1 MQIRLDQLEEQ
12 HFTWDESLGIDPDE
26 LSQTD
31 VVRLGEVRS
40 RGTIDQTS
48 EGWVLRMTLSYPQ
61 TLNCGRCLEPVDAPT
76 EVETALLLLQNPNE
90 SAAGPDD
97 EQELDREDLG
107 VQVLDEPEID
117 TRELALEQMQ
127 LAVPMKPLCRED
139 CKGLCGTCGQNL
151 NEGSCDCEP
160 ATDPRWAALKELKS
174 VH

>member
-12 HFTWDESLGIDPDE
+12 HFTWDESLRVDPDE

-31 VVRLGEVRS
+31 VVRLGDVRC
-40 RGTIDQTS
+40 RGGIDRTTD
-48 EGWVLRMTLSYPQ
+48 GWVLRLSLSYPQ
-61 TLNCGRCLEPVDAPT
+61 TLNCVRCLEPVEAPA
-76 EVETALLLLQNPNE
+76 EIETSLLLL
-90 SAAGPDD
+90 AKRDD
-97 EQELDREDLG
+97 TTADTTEEQELDHEDLG

-117 TRELALEQMQ
+117 THDLALEQMQ

-151 NEGSCDCEP
+151 NEGACDCEP
-160 ATDPRWAALKELKS
+160 APDPRWAALQKLKT

>member
-12 HFTWDESLGIDPDE
+12 HFTWSESLRVDPAE

-31 VVRLGEVRS
+31 VAHLGEVDCHGS
-40 RGTIDQTS
+40 IDRTPD
-48 EGWVLRMTLSYPQ
+48 GWVLRMTLSYPQ
-61 TLNCGRCLEPVDAPT
+61 TLNCVRCLEPVDAPV
-76 EVETALLLLQNPNE
+76 EVETALLLLE
-90 SAAGPDD
+90 KTEASEDDTDD
-97 EQELDREDLG
+97 ERALDREDLG

-151 NEGSCDCEP
+151 NEGDCDCEP
-160 ATDPRWAALKELKS
+160 EVDPRWAALRELKN

>member
-31 VVRLGEVRS
+31 VVRLGEVRC
-40 RGTIDQTS
+40 RGSIDQTTD
-48 EGWVLRMTLSYPQ
+48 GWVLRMTLSYPQ
-61 TLNCGRCLEPVDAPT
+61 TLNCVRCLEPVDAPA
-76 EVETALLLLQNPNE
+76 EIETALLLLTKADD
-90 SAAGPDD
+90 SAAGSDD
-97 EQELDREDLG
+97 EQELGREDLG

-151 NEGSCDCEP
+151 NEGDCDCEP
-160 ATDPRWAALKELKS
+160 EADPRWAALKALKS